1 MVMILTLF
9 IGISS
14 ILIYLWMWRV
24 MKTKICTQLN
34 EKDNMRIAKYVDLM
48 KNILIMSGTIIVIL
62 LIISTIIFFWN

>member
-1 MVMILTLF
+1 
-9 IGISS
+9 
-14 ILIYLWMWRV
+14 